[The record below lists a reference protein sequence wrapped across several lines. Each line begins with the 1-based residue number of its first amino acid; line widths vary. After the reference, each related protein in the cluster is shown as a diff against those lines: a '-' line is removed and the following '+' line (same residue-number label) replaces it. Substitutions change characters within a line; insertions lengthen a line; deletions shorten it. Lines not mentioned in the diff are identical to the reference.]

1 MNLYRIISENEWTQ
15 SKKDGKVPRC
25 NSDRRAGHI
34 HLNKFEDIKTIANKY
49 FEPSENPV
57 VLEVKISSE
66 LNKKLIWE
74 QFTDEK
80 NWEQA
85 HLLIENIDMN
95 DVKRYSYL
103 IPNDKINGKFEIGD
117 FSALAGV
124 HK

>member
-1 MNLYRIISENEWTQ
+1 MNLYRIISENEWIQ

-34 HLNKFEDIKTIANKY
+34 HLNKFVDIKTVANKY

-57 VLEVKISSE
+57 VLEVKISFS
-66 LNKKLIWE
+66 LNEKLIWE
-74 QFTDEK
+74 QLTDEK

-103 IPNDKINGKFEIGD
+103 IPNDNINGKFEIGD
-117 FSALAGV
+117 FSDLTY
-124 HK
+124 